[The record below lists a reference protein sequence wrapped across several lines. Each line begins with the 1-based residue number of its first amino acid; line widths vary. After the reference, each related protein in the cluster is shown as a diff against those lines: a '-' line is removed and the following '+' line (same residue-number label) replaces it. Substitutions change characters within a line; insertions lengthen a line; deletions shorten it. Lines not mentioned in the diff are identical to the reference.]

1 MLPAHRMWGEF
12 AGSSLPRG
20 CLVFQCV
27 LKLGIFY
34 GVHGLASVMQP
45 IELPLATGERTQ
57 TLQTLLDVRE
67 QLPFTGYALS
77 PWLGGRT
84 EGLRRLAAFDVS
96 AYARTRNLVGP
107 GSGVSHLGPYIRH
120 GLLTLTECRTAA
132 IRKSGGNPPV
142 KFLQELAWREYYQRV
157 YEQLGDAITHTNLE
171 APKVVLGNRPLPDDI
186 RFGTTGLACMDEN
199 INMLR
204 ETGYMYNHAR
214 MWVASYIIHHRK
226 VAWQHG
232 AQMFLQH
239 LLDGD
244 PASNSLGWQWIAS
257 TYSHK
262 PYLFDQGNVQ
272 RFSDHCTRCAAARNG
287 SCPFREYIDIPPAR
301 EFSRP
306 LPVVAQEKA
315 DDSAVVAEKPDVMWV
330 HGDHI
335 DVPANAALARN
346 PDVPAVFILDTT
358 LAASRKISIKRFGF
372 LYESASDTFSRHP
385 AGGRIF
391 VGDPA
396 DVLTTM
402 AGCRLIATTITP
414 SGRFAEIRTKVERKG
429 LTVTCHKPPTF
440 VPDTGPVP
448 NRFMKW
454 WKVVEDDVLTLQPR
468 LLS

>member
-1 MLPAHRMWGEF
+1 ME
-12 AGSSLPRG
+12 
-20 CLVFQCV
+20 
-27 LKLGIFY
+27 
-34 GVHGLASVMQP
+34 P
-45 IELPLATGERTQ
+45 IEIPLATDDRGNALE
-57 TLQTLLDVRE
+57 TLLDIRSA
-67 QLPFTGYALS
+67 LPYTGYELS
-77 PWLGGRT
+77 PWPGGRT

-96 AYARTRNLVGP
+96 AYARTRNLVGEA
-107 GSGVSHLGPYIRH
+107 SGVSLLGPYIRH
-120 GLLTLTECRTAA
+120 GLITLTECRTEVM
-132 IRKSGGNPPV
+132 RKSRGNPPV

-157 YEQLGDAITHTNLE
+157 YAQLGDAITYRNLE
-171 APKVVLGNRPLPDDI
+171 APKVELGNRPLPDDI

-199 INMLR
+199 INELR

-272 RFSDHCTRCAAARNG
+272 RFSDHCTRCPANKNG
-287 SCPFREYIDIPPAR
+287 SCPFREYPDIPPAR
-301 EFSRP
+301 EFSQP
-306 LPVVAQEKA
+306 LPIVRNGYSAEGNL
-315 DDSAVVAEKPDVMWV
+315 DDRKPDALWV

-335 DVPANAALARN
+335 DVPANAALSAYPN
-346 PDVPAVFILDTT
+346 IQAVFILDTT

-372 LYESASDTFSRHP
+372 LYESVSEAFQRH
-385 AGGRIF
+385 AGGGRIF
-391 VGDPA
+391 VGDPV
-396 DVLTTM
+396 DVLSSHM
-402 AGCRLIATTITP
+402 DCKHIATTNTP
-414 SGRFAEIRTKVERKG
+414 ASRFHEIRNGLEGKG
-429 LTVTCHKPPTF
+429 ITVACHTPPSF
-440 VPDTGPVP
+440 VPDSGPVP

-454 WKVVEDDVLTLQPR
+454 WKTVEDDVLTLQPR

>member
-1 MLPAHRMWGEF
+1 
-12 AGSSLPRG
+12 
-20 CLVFQCV
+20 
-27 LKLGIFY
+27 
-34 GVHGLASVMQP
+34 MQP
-45 IELPLATGERTQ
+45 IELPLATPDRTQ
-57 TLQTLLDVRE
+57 TLETLLNVRE
-67 QLPFTGYALS
+67 QLPFTGYSLS

-84 EGLRRLAAFDVS
+84 EGLRRLASFDVS
-96 AYARTRNLVGP
+96 AYARTRNTVGN
-107 GSGVSHLGPYIRH
+107 GSGVSRLGPYIRH
-120 GLLTLTECRTAA
+120 GLITLTECRTAA
-132 IRKSGGNPPV
+132 IRKSGGTPPV

-157 YEQLGDAITHTNLE
+157 YEQYGDGITHTNLE
-171 APKVVLGNRPLPDDI
+171 SPKVTLGQNPLPDDI

-199 INMLR
+199 INELR

-232 AQMFLQH
+232 ARFFLQH

-272 RFSDHCTRCAAARNG
+272 RFSDHCSRCAAARNG
-287 SCPFREYIDIPPAR
+287 SCPFRDYIDIPAAR
-301 EFSRP
+301 EFSKP
-306 LPVVAQEKA
+306 LTMVHP
-315 DDSAVVAEKPDVMWV
+315 DDAKEEQLTDGAPDYVWV

-335 DVPANAALARN
+335 DVPANVALAGN

-358 LAASRKISIKRFGF
+358 LAASRKISLKRFGF
-372 LYESASDTFSRHP
+372 LYESVSEAFTRHP

-391 VGDPA
+391 VGDPV
-396 DVLTTM
+396 DVLSFIAGGRRLVTTKSPPM
-402 AGCRLIATTITP
+402 
-414 SGRFAEIRTKVERKG
+414 RFAEICGTLEEKG
-429 LTVTCHKPPTF
+429 VSVNALLPPRF
-440 VPDTGPVP
+440 VQDTGAVP

-454 WKVVEDDVLTLQPR
+454 WRDVEGDVLTLQPR

>member
-1 MLPAHRMWGEF
+1 MH
-12 AGSSLPRG
+12 
-20 CLVFQCV
+20 
-27 LKLGIFY
+27 
-34 GVHGLASVMQP
+34 P
-45 IELPLATGERTQ
+45 IELPLANAERSQ

-67 QLPFTGYALS
+67 QLPFTGYDLS

-96 AYARTRNLVGP
+96 AYARTRNIVGP
-107 GSGVSHLGPYIRH
+107 DSGVSLLGPYIRH
-120 GLLTLTECRTAA
+120 GLITLTECRTAA

-157 YEQLGDAITHTNLE
+157 YAQLGDVITHTNLE
-171 APKVVLGNRPLPDDI
+171 SPKVELGNRPLPDDI

-232 AQMFLQH
+232 ARMFLQH

-272 RFSDHCTRCAAARNG
+272 RFSDHCKRCPSARNG
-287 SCPFREYIDIPPAR
+287 SCPFRDYIDIPPSK
-301 EFSRP
+301 EFARP
-306 LPVVAQEKA
+306 LPMVRTGESKGE
-315 DDSAVVAEKPDVMWV
+315 DLISGNPDVVWV

-335 DVPANAALARN
+335 DVPANAALARY

-358 LAASRKISIKRFGF
+358 LAASRKISLKRFAF
-372 LYESASDTFSRHP
+372 LYESVSEAFGRHP
-385 AGGRIF
+385 AGGRIV

-396 DVLTTM
+396 DVLTSIDS
-402 AGCRLIATTITP
+402 CKRIATTMTP
-414 SGRFAEIRTKVERKG
+414 SGRFAEICADIEAKG
-429 LTVTCHKPPTF
+429 IAVNAITPPRF
-440 VPDTGPVP
+440 VPDDGPVP

>member
-1 MLPAHRMWGEF
+1 
-12 AGSSLPRG
+12 
-20 CLVFQCV
+20 
-27 LKLGIFY
+27 
-34 GVHGLASVMQP
+34 MQP
-45 IELPLATGERTQ
+45 IELPIATADRTQ
-57 TLQTLLDVRE
+57 TLEILLDVRE

-77 PWLGGRT
+77 PWPGGRT
-84 EGLRRLAAFDVS
+84 EGLRRLDAFDVS
-96 AYARTRNLVGP
+96 AYARTRNLVGEA
-107 GSGVSHLGPYIRH
+107 SGVSLLGPYIRH
-120 GLLTLTECRTAA
+120 GLITLTECRTAA
-132 IRKSGGNPPV
+132 IRKSSGNPPV
-142 KFLQELAWREYYQRV
+142 KFLQELTWREYYQRV

-199 INMLR
+199 INELR

-226 VAWQHG
+226 VAWQQG
-232 AQMFLQH
+232 AQLFLQH

-272 RFSDHCTRCAAARNG
+272 RFSDHCSRCAAARNG

-301 EFSRP
+301 EFSKP
-306 LPVVAQEKA
+306 LPVVRQENSDNA
-315 DDSAVVAEKPDVMWV
+315 ALVAGKPDVIWV

-335 DVPANAALARN
+335 DVPANAALALY
-346 PDVPAVFILDTT
+346 PDIPAVFILDTT
-358 LAASRKISIKRFGF
+358 LAASRKISLKRFGF
-372 LYESASDTFSRHP
+372 LYESVADAFTRHP

-396 DVLTTM
+396 DVLTSM
-402 AGCRLIATTITP
+402 DGCRHIATTMTPAGRFGEIRATIEANGIEVNTITP
-414 SGRFAEIRTKVERKG
+414 PR
-429 LTVTCHKPPTF
+429 F

>member
-1 MLPAHRMWGEF
+1 
-12 AGSSLPRG
+12 
-20 CLVFQCV
+20 
-27 LKLGIFY
+27 
-34 GVHGLASVMQP
+34 MQP
-45 IELPLATGERTQ
+45 IELPLATPDRAQ
-57 TLQTLLDVRE
+57 TLETLLNVRE
-67 QLPFTGYALS
+67 QLPFTGYSLS

-84 EGLRRLAAFDVS
+84 EGLHRLASFDVS
-96 AYARTRNLVGP
+96 SYARTRNTVGN
-107 GSGVSHLGPYIRH
+107 GSGVSRLGPYIRH
-120 GLLTLTECRTAA
+120 GLITLSECRTAA
-132 IRKSGGNPPV
+132 IRKSGGTPPV

-157 YEQLGDAITHTNLE
+157 YEQFGDGITETNLE
-171 APKVVLGNRPLPDDI
+171 SPKVTLGQNPLPDDI

-199 INMLR
+199 INELR

-232 AQMFLQH
+232 ARFFLQH

-272 RFSDHCTRCAAARNG
+272 RFSDHCSRCLAARNG
-287 SCPFREYIDIPPAR
+287 RCPFRDYIDIPAAR
-301 EFSRP
+301 EFSKP
-306 LPVVAQEKA
+306 LTMVHS
-315 DDSAVVAEKPDVMWV
+315 DDAKEEQLTDGAPDYIWV

-335 DVPANAALARN
+335 DVPANVALAGN
-346 PDVPAVFILDTT
+346 PDVPAVFILDTM
-358 LAASRKISIKRFGF
+358 LATSRKISLKRFGF
-372 LYESASDTFSRHP
+372 LYESVADAFTRHP

-396 DVLTTM
+396 DVLTSM
-402 AGCRLIATTITP
+402 DGCRHIATTMTP
-414 SGRFAEIRTKVERKG
+414 AGRFAEIRTQVEGKG

-454 WKVVEDDVLTLQPR
+454 WKVVEGDVLTLQPR

>member
-1 MLPAHRMWGEF
+1 
-12 AGSSLPRG
+12 
-20 CLVFQCV
+20 
-27 LKLGIFY
+27 
-34 GVHGLASVMQP
+34 MQP
-45 IELPLATGERTQ
+45 IELPPAAADRSQ

-77 PWLGGRT
+77 PWIGGRT
-84 EGLRRLAAFDVS
+84 EGLRRLTAFNVS
-96 AYARTRNLVGP
+96 AYARTRNQVGP
-107 GSGVSHLGPYIRH
+107 DSGVSLLGPYIRH
-120 GLLTLTECRTAA
+120 GLITLTECRSAA

-157 YEQLGDAITHTNLE
+157 YAQIGDAIMHKNLE
-171 APKVVLGNRPLPDDI
+171 SPKVELGNHPLPDDI
-186 RFGTTGLACMDEN
+186 RFGATGLACMDEN

-232 AQMFLQH
+232 AQLFLQH

-272 RFSDHCTRCAAARNG
+272 RFSNHCSRCPAARKG
-287 SCPFREYIDIPPAR
+287 SCPFREYIDIPPSK
-301 EFSRP
+301 EFARP
-306 LPVVAQEKA
+306 LPMTRTDEPKV
-315 DDSAVVAEKPDVMWV
+315 DDGYTGYPDVVWV

-335 DVPANAALARN
+335 DVPANAALASY
-346 PDVPAVFILDTT
+346 PDVPAVFVLDTT
-358 LAASRKISIKRFGF
+358 LATSRTISLKRFGF
-372 LYESASDTFSRHP
+372 LYESVSDAFSRHP

-396 DVLTTM
+396 DVLTSIESCKRIVTTM
-402 AGCRLIATTITP
+402 TPAGRFGDIRANVEANGIDVSAITP
-414 SGRFAEIRTKVERKG
+414 TR
-429 LTVTCHKPPTF
+429 F

>member
-1 MLPAHRMWGEF
+1 
-12 AGSSLPRG
+12 
-20 CLVFQCV
+20 
-27 LKLGIFY
+27 
-34 GVHGLASVMQP
+34 MQP
-45 IELPLATGERTQ
+45 IELPLATADRTQ
-57 TLQTLLDVRE
+57 TLEILLDVRE
-67 QLPFTGYALS
+67 QLPFTGYELS

-96 AYARTRNLVGP
+96 AYARTRNLVGEA
-107 GSGVSHLGPYIRH
+107 SGVSLLGPYIRH
-120 GLLTLTECRTAA
+120 GLITLTECRTAA
-132 IRKSGGNPPV
+132 IRKSSGNPPV

-199 INMLR
+199 INELR

-226 VAWQHG
+226 VAWQQG
-232 AQMFLQH
+232 AQLFLQH

-272 RFSDHCTRCAAARNG
+272 RFSDHCSRCAAARNG

-301 EFSRP
+301 EFSKP
-306 LPVVAQEKA
+306 LPMVRQENPDNAALVAG
-315 DDSAVVAEKPDVMWV
+315 KPDVIWV

-335 DVPANAALARN
+335 DVPANVALALY
-346 PDVPAVFILDTT
+346 PDLPAVFILDTT
-358 LAASRKISIKRFGF
+358 LAASRKISLKRFGF
-372 LYESASDTFSRHP
+372 LYESISDAFTRHP

-396 DVLTTM
+396 DVLTSM
-402 AGCRLIATTITP
+402 DGCRHIATTMTP
-414 SGRFAEIRTKVERKG
+414 AGRFAEIRATIEANGIEVNAFNPLR
-429 LTVTCHKPPTF
+429 F

>member
-1 MLPAHRMWGEF
+1 
-12 AGSSLPRG
+12 
-20 CLVFQCV
+20 
-27 LKLGIFY
+27 
-34 GVHGLASVMQP
+34 MQP
-45 IELPLATGERTQ
+45 IELPLATADRTQ
-57 TLQTLLDVRE
+57 TLEILLDVRE
-67 QLPFTGYALS
+67 QLPFTGYELS

-96 AYARTRNLVGP
+96 AYARTRNLVGEA
-107 GSGVSHLGPYIRH
+107 SGVSLLGPYIRH
-120 GLLTLTECRTAA
+120 GLITLTECRTAA
-132 IRKSGGNPPV
+132 IRKSGGNPPI

-157 YEQLGDAITHTNLE
+157 YEQLGDAIMHTNLE
-171 APKVVLGNRPLPDDI
+171 SPKVKLGNRPLPDDI

-199 INMLR
+199 INELR

-226 VAWQHG
+226 VAWQQG
-232 AQMFLQH
+232 AQLFLQH

-272 RFSDHCTRCAAARNG
+272 RFSDHCSRCAAARNG

-301 EFSRP
+301 EFSKP
-306 LPVVAQEKA
+306 LPMVRQENPDNAALVAG
-315 DDSAVVAEKPDVMWV
+315 KPDVIWV

-335 DVPANAALARN
+335 DVPANAALALY
-346 PDVPAVFILDTT
+346 PHLPAVFILDTT
-358 LAASRKISIKRFGF
+358 LAASRKISLKRFGF
-372 LYESASDTFSRHP
+372 LYESISDAFTRHP

-396 DVLTTM
+396 DVLTSMDGCKHIVTTM
-402 AGCRLIATTITP
+402 TP
-414 SGRFAEIRTKVERKG
+414 AGRFAEIRASIEANGIEVNAIT
-429 LTVTCHKPPTF
+429 PPRF
-440 VPDTGPVP
+440 VPDTGLVP

>member
-1 MLPAHRMWGEF
+1 
-12 AGSSLPRG
+12 
-20 CLVFQCV
+20 
-27 LKLGIFY
+27 
-34 GVHGLASVMQP
+34 MQP
-45 IELPLATGERTQ
+45 IELPLATADRTQ
-57 TLQTLLDVRE
+57 TLQMLLDVRE
-67 QLPFTGYALS
+67 QLPFTGYELS

-96 AYARTRNLVGP
+96 AYARTRNLVGS

-120 GLLTLTECRTAA
+120 GLITLTECRTAA
-132 IRKSGGNPPV
+132 IRKSGGNPPI

-157 YEQLGDAITHTNLE
+157 YEQLGDAIMHTNLE
-171 APKVVLGNRPLPDDI
+171 SPKVKLGNRPLPDDI
-186 RFGTTGLACMDEN
+186 RFGSTGLACMDEN
-199 INMLR
+199 INELR

-226 VAWQHG
+226 VAWHHG
-232 AQMFLQH
+232 AQLFLQH

-272 RFSDHCTRCAAARNG
+272 RFSDHCSRCAAARNG

-301 EFSRP
+301 EFSKP
-306 LPVVAQEKA
+306 LPVVRQENPDNA
-315 DDSAVVAEKPDVMWV
+315 ALVAGKPDVIWV

-335 DVPANAALARN
+335 DAPANAALTLY
-346 PDVPAVFILDTT
+346 PDIPAVFILDTT
-358 LAASRKISIKRFGF
+358 LAASRKISLKRFGF
-372 LYESASDTFSRHP
+372 LYESVADAFTRHP
-385 AGGRIF
+385 TGGRIF

-396 DVLTTM
+396 AVLTSM
-402 AGCRLIATTITP
+402 EGCRRIATTMTP
-414 SGRFAEIRTKVERKG
+414 AGRFAEIRATIEANGIEVNAITPSR
-429 LTVTCHKPPTF
+429 F